1 MNEYRILSTTTADN
15 LSEVVTKYLQQGWEL
30 WGDPFI
36 KEGVYCQAITKK

>member
-1 MNEYRILSTTTADN
+1 MIEYRILSTMTADN

-36 KEGVYCQAITKK
+36 KEGNICQAITKK